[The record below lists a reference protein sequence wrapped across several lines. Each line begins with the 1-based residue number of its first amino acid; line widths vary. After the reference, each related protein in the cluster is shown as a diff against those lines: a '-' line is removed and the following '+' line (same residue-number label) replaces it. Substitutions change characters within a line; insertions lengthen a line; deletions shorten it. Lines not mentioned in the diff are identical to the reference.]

1 MKKPKII
8 MANSITLDGAYD
20 GFKTNAGQHL
30 SINREYCEYMTLNGS
45 RSVVKGAT
53 EYRRDNPLP
62 EEESDFVKPN
72 KGPGAPYFVIP
83 DSGGITRGL
92 LHGLRR
98 VDYCRDAIVLVSEK
112 TSRTFI
118 DYLEERDYD
127 YFISGKDKVD
137 LPKALDWLVE
147 KYGVETMMVDAGP
160 TLNRVLI
167 EQGLLDEISLLVYP
181 ILASGSCGKLLYQIT
196 DSVEGVKLEL
206 LECTEVENG
215 LVHLLYKVIR

>member
-1 MKKPKII
+1 MKKPKIV
-8 MANSITLDGAYD
+8 MANSITLDGAFD
-20 GFKTNAGQHL
+20 GFRTYMGQHL
-30 SINREYCEYMTLNGS
+30 SVNREYWTYMTLNGS
-45 RSVVKGAT
+45 TSVVKGAV
-53 EYRRDNPLP
+53 DDDLIP
-62 EEESDFVKPN
+62 EERSDFSKPE
-72 KGPGAPYFVIP
+72 KGPGTPYFVIP

-98 VDYCRDAIVLVSEK
+98 VDYCNDAILLVSEK
-112 TSRTFI
+112 TSQSFI

-181 ILASGSCGKLLYQIT
+181 ILAGGSCEKLLYQIT
-196 DSVEGVKLEL
+196 ESVEGVKLEL
-206 LECTEVENG
+206 LKCTEVENG
-215 LVHLLYKVIR
+215 LVHLLYKVIYE

>member
-1 MKKPKII
+1 
-8 MANSITLDGAYD
+8 MANSITLDGAFD
-20 GFKTNAGQHL
+20 GFKADGKQHFRV
-30 SINREYCEYMTLNGS
+30 NRGYYEYMTLNGS

-53 EYRRDNPLP
+53 DSDPIA

-83 DSGGITRGL
+83 DSDGITQGL

-112 TSRTFI
+112 TSRTFV
-118 DYLEERDYD
+118 DYLEERNYGF
-127 YFISGKDKVD
+127 FISGKNKVD

-147 KYGVETMMVDAGP
+147 KYEVKTMMVDAGP

-167 EQGLLDEISLLVYP
+167 EQGLLDEISLLVHP
-181 ILASGSCGKLLYQIT
+181 ILAGDSCGKLLYQIT
-196 DSVEGVKLEL
+196 ESIEGVKLEL
-206 LECTEVENG
+206 LKCTKVENS
-215 LVHLLYKVIR
+215 LVHLLYKVVYQ

>member
-1 MKKPKII
+1 
-8 MANSITLDGAYD
+8 MANSITLDGAFD
-20 GFKTNAGQHL
+20 GFKADGKQHFTL
-30 SINREYCEYMTLNGS
+30 NRSYFEYMTLNGS
-45 RSVVKGAT
+45 RSVVKGAIDS
-53 EYRRDNPLP
+53 ESIQ
-62 EEESDFVKPN
+62 EKESDFVKPN

-98 VDYCRDAIVLVSEK
+98 VDYCRDVILLVSEK
-112 TSRTFI
+112 TDHKFI
-118 DYLEERDYD
+118 NYLEERHYD

-147 KYGVETMMVDAGP
+147 KYSVETMMVDAGP

-181 ILASGSCGKLLYQIT
+181 VLAGDSCGKLLYQIT
-196 DSVEGVKLEL
+196 ESIEGVKLEL
-206 LECTEVENG
+206 LKCTEVENG
-215 LVHLLYKVIR
+215 LVHLLYKVIYE